1 MTPEEARLQL
11 DATTLRPQD
20 ASEEARAMVEHDA
33 ELGAWVASRTEFD
46 ERMSAAMDDI
56 PIPGHLHEKLLRMAG
71 KTGPV
76 QRRVMPRAVMWL
88 AAAAAL
94 VIMAGIWW
102 MNDAKAKGWQSEA
115 LAKVQLVEHGM
126 SPLQHRARSLDAL
139 MKLVASTN
147 TVMPMRMPDA
157 LMKLNT
163 FGCRTIEVAGK
174 PATIVCF
181 ELAPGKE
188 VHLVVMNEADLNG
201 APPQKSPVFSTQG
214 GWTMAAWSDGPQSF
228 MLATSA
234 DAEMLKKLFA

>member
-71 KTGPV
+71 KPLPV
-76 QRRVMPRAVMWL
+76 KRRIMPRAVMWL

-94 VIMAGIWW
+94 VLIAGVWW
-102 MNDAKAKGWQSEA
+102 MNDAKTKGWQSEA

-126 SPLQHRARSLDAL
+126 SPLQHRARSLDQLMALVSGENLLMPQTLPAAL
-139 MKLVASTN
+139 MSL
-147 TVMPMRMPDA
+147 R
-157 LMKLNT
+157 T
-163 FGCRTIEVAGK
+163 FGCRTIQVAGK

-188 VHLVVMNEADLNG
+188 VHLVVMNAADLNS

-214 GWTMAAWSDGPQSF
+214 GWTMAAWSDGSQSF